1 MTQVIMTQQDII
13 DATETFGRYGVPADR
28 IFKEVM
34 RARYLDYVL
43 FQDPANQE
51 FGVSIEDLYENM
63 KKTADRLGMY
73 TGDADTYARVYTL
86 ALRVDPMAFARN
98 VPKTPSHLKEILQE
112 AVKKAQKAGKT
123 VLFTGADRYLNEL
136 ALIFGELG
144 GKRIAAALEDASRK
158 PDVQLL
164 FPRGRIMP
172 ESELTG
178 DSEKYDYIF
187 NLEEESPAHAEKLS
201 HLLAEKGMMDVVMPY
216 SFLEDSTEEAAAA
229 RRVFAKSKRLS
240 QYYDAE
246 IDGEEYAFLRFEKD
260 EVKEILF
267 GEADFDGG
275 CFKGYPRMKMNTED
289 FLRADDWNYDIY
301 LYNSIPAVQAI
312 LCGNI
317 LDMDFSLECVCEAV
331 QEDVQPAEVR
341 HLLPAEA
348 VQESG
353 LRKDLMIPFHPK
365 KEERGIWTRKGDL
378 AITAFGEKVMISVIT
393 EDEPACAGKGIILFR
408 PKGKYTAEYLKLF
421 LDGPVGH
428 LFLDAMKSGAAYHFT
443 KSRILRIPVPKAEE
457 DTIKKATAICRDI
470 TEQLAAAEAD
480 WRQAKKE
487 SVALMMGNQ

>member
-1 MTQVIMTQQDII
+1 MTQVIMTPQDII
-13 DATETFGRYGVPADR
+13 DATETFGRYGVPKDR

-43 FQDPANQE
+43 FQNPSNQE
-51 FGVSIEDLYENM
+51 FGVSIEDLYESM
-63 KKTADRLGMY
+63 KKTADELGMY
-73 TGDADTYARVYTL
+73 EGDADTYARVYTL
-86 ALRVDPMAFARN
+86 ALRVDPMVFAGN
-98 VPKTPSHLKEILQE
+98 VPKTPGHLKEILQE
-112 AVKKAQKAGKT
+112 AVQKAKQAGKT

-158 PDVQLL
+158 PDVQRL

-178 DSEKYDYIF
+178 DAERYDYIF
-187 NLEEESPAHAEKLS
+187 NLEEESPVHAEKLS
-201 HLLAEKGMMDVVMPY
+201 HLLAEKGTMDIVMPY
-216 SFLEDSTEEAAAA
+216 SFLKDSTAESAAA
-229 RRVFAKSKRLS
+229 RQTLAKSGRLA

-246 IDGEEYAFLRFEKD
+246 IDGEEYAFLRFEK
-260 EVKEILF
+260 EEMQEILF
-267 GEADFDGG
+267 GEADFSEG
-275 CFKGYPRMKMNTED
+275 CFKGYPQMIMSTAD

-317 LDMDFSLECVCEAV
+317 LDMDFSLGCVCEAV
-331 QEDVQPAEVR
+331 QEEELPAGIR
-341 HLLPAEA
+341 SFLPAEA

-353 LRKDLMIPFHPK
+353 LRKDLLISRRPEK
-365 KEERGIWTRKGDL
+365 GEKGICTCKGDL
-378 AITAFGEKVMISVIT
+378 AIAASRGKVMISVIT
-393 EDEPACAGKGIILFR
+393 EDEPIRAGKGIFLFR
-408 PKGKYTAEYLKLF
+408 PKEQYTAEYLKLF

-428 LFLDAMKSGAAYHFT
+428 LFLDAMKSGDTYHFT
-443 KSRILRIPVPKAEE
+443 HSRILRIPVPKAERE
-457 DTIKKATAICRDI
+457 TIEKATAVCREV
-470 TEQLAAAEAD
+470 TEQLAAAEAN

-487 SVALMMGNQ
+487 SVALMMGH